1 MDLGIWREK
10 VSEYRQL
17 ICSDAIYRILPHKKE
32 LFPMETMI
40 EAENLSKSF
49 RIAKRRPG
57 LLGGLRSVVD
67 PQVRIVKAVQ
77 DLSLHIERSE
87 MIGLIGP
94 NGAGKSTTIKMLTG
108 ILQPSGGKVSV
119 AGLSPMRQR
128 KELAR
133 RIGVV
138 FGQRSQLWWDLP
150 LIDLLHLLRYLY
162 RVPEERHTIN
172 LDRLRSMLALDEFI
186 DTPVRQLSLGQRMRG
201 DLAAALLHDP
211 ELLYLDEP
219 TIGLDVVAKARIREF
234 LLAINAQ
241 QGVTVLLTTHDMDD
255 IEMLCPRM
263 LIIDHGRKL
272 YDGTVSDIRTRFGG
286 ERTLIAELN
295 STELMNLPRDAKDQ
309 LVVADLPAGVHQ
321 GQAESPRICLNFER
335 DAIPAH
341 ELVAWLGA
349 RYPLRDVTFQ
359 EPEIEDVIRR
369 IYEEGLLLQEDA
381 TSRRT

>member
-1 MDLGIWREK
+1 
-10 VSEYRQL
+10 
-17 ICSDAIYRILPHKKE
+17 
-32 LFPMETMI
+32 MESMI
-40 EAENLSKSF
+40 EAVGLSKTF
-49 RIAKRRPG
+49 RIAKKRRG

-67 PQVRIVKAVQ
+67 PEMRVVEAVR
-77 DLSLHIERSE
+77 DLSLRIERGE

-108 ILQPSGGKVSV
+108 ILVPSGGTIRV
-119 AGLSPMRQR
+119 AGLNPTRQR

-150 LIDLLHLLRYLY
+150 LIDSLQLLRYLY
-162 RVPEERHTIN
+162 RVPEDRHTAN
-172 LDRLRSMLALDEFI
+172 LARLRDMLALDEFI

-201 DLAAALLHDP
+201 DLAAALLHNP

-234 LLAINAQ
+234 LQTINAEV
-241 QGVTVLLTTHDMDD
+241 GVTVLLTTHDMDD
-255 IEMLCPRM
+255 VEMLCKRM

-272 YDGTVSDIRTRFGG
+272 YDGTVDDIRERFSG
-286 ERTLIAELN
+286 ERTLIAEFAPGALARLPVDE
-295 STELMNLPRDAKDQ
+295 SGLPQLPELPPGVRQARAEPPR
-309 LVVADLPAGVHQ
+309 LW
-321 GQAESPRICLNFER
+321 LNFARE
-335 DAIPAH
+335 AIPAH

-349 RYPLRDVTFQ
+349 RYTLRDVTFQ

-369 IYEEGLLLQEDA
+369 IYEEGLLLQASE
-381 TSRRT
+381 TSLSA